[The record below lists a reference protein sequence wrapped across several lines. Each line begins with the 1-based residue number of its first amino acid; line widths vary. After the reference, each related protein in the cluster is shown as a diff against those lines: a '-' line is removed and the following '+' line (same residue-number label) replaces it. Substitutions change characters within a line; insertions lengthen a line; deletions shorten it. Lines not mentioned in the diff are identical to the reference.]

1 MYKLNEI
8 VPVQLGNE
16 KSAPEKGKPLAAA
29 KLAMRIKKREWF

>member
-16 KSAPEKGKPLAAA
+16 KSAPEKVNLWLPRSDAHQ
-29 KLAMRIKKREWF
+29 KREWF